1 MDYKE
6 YIMSMAKAYYKGY
19 TDILKSK
26 VKYVFENEY
35 LDNKFKWESFLLV
48 LKLNNESESYFKIL
62 KYIKKIEK
70 NYKILGLDFQ
80 KIIDNEKYEND
91 FIVGIIAIKF
101 DKFNK
106 DIQYYENKFDTS
118 IKNFNVLK
126 EKLNKLQKINNMYR
140 VEINNI
146 NFGKTSM
153 RYREIFSNNLQMQIN
168 SKNSIVKR
176 LQKGR
181 MVSNFFKTLKGSQKI
196 KISYKIPKN
205 ININMDLNEID
216 VEKITKIKE
225 KIFDNT
231 YDFFVVI
238 KLDNYDNDVK
248 KVIENMKKIGARI
261 IIINDEGF
269 KMPNC
274 ITIGSDI
281 NIEQLFSGFKYLLIV
296 NSLNDKCENKNQLE
310 CSTIFNMNSTQLKE
324 YLINNYIDIF
334 SNLDNNNV
342 IKVMTSTFLNFKGD
356 NYYSGGAERYLID
369 LHEVCKNLGYK
380 MRIYQDADFEYTRFY
395 RGIEV
400 AGISDSCKD
409 FDYNCRANIRKKF
422 SDMAIGTSKLNIYSS
437 FMEAYSTPISPSVG
451 ISHGV
456 AWDSNKNEY
465 SVGSKNPGIDCTIVD
480 SAKNMDKMVSVD
492 TNTANWFQTIDYKLG
507 NTTEYIPN
515 YVDIEEFAPDKNR
528 KSDKIIITYPRRLYE
543 PRGMY
548 MLLDISDRLI
558 KEFKNIEIHFVGKGF
573 EEDVKHIRNKINQYP
588 DNIKLYNRPPE
599 KMHEVYKN
607 SDISLICTLYSE
619 GTSLSCLEAMS
630 SGNAVIATRVG
641 GLTDLV
647 INNFNGK
654 LIEPNKE
661 SLYEAICDYI
671 KNKELLE
678 KCKKN
683 AICVA
688 KEFNKNI
695 WQQRWSNI
703 IKDMAKKRQN
713 LNIEYG
719 KIKLYVDKENINK
732 NTFKQKVFE
741 LLKNNIV
748 YIVTDLDEKIKDSFG
763 KIQYIKEDAELY
775 FQFNEVYVD
784 SNYTGKILEKD
795 FITLSL

>member
-6 YIMSMAKAYYKGY
+6 YIKSMTKSYYKQY
-19 TDILKSK
+19 TDMLKCK
-26 VKYVFENEY
+26 VKYVFESEY
-35 LDNKFKWESFLLV
+35 LDNKFKSDSFLLM
-48 LKLNNESESYFKIL
+48 LQLNNENESYSKIL

-70 NYKILGLDFQ
+70 EYKILTLDFQ
-80 KIIDNEKYEND
+80 KIIDNERYETD
-91 FIVGIIAIKF
+91 FIVGIIALKI

-106 DIQYYENKFDTS
+106 DIQYYKNRFNIQIKKFNT
-118 IKNFNVLK
+118 LK
-126 EKLNKLQKINNMYR
+126 EKLYKVERVNNMYR

-153 RYREIFSNNLQMQIN
+153 RYREIFANNLQMNIN
-168 SKNSIVKR
+168 SKISIVKR
-176 LQKGR
+176 LQNGR
-181 MVSNFFKTLKGSQKI
+181 MVSNFFKTLKGGK
-196 KISYKIPKN
+196 KVKVSYKIPKITN
-205 ININMDLNEID
+205 ISKDSNEVD
-216 VEKITKIKE
+216 VKKVKQIKE
-225 KIFDNT
+225 KIFDNK
-231 YDFFVVI
+231 YDFFVVF
-238 KLDNYDNDVK
+238 KLNNYDDGTK
-248 KVIENMKKIGARI
+248 KVIENMKKIGARVI
-261 IIINDEGF
+261 IVNDNG
-269 KMPNC
+269 
-274 ITIGSDI
+274 I
-281 NIEQLFSGFKYLLIV
+281 NIKNCVTIDSYININELFSGFKYLLV
-296 NSLNDKCENKNQLE
+296 LNNVEENAKYNEVEYSIISNMDSKQL
-310 CSTIFNMNSTQLKE
+310 QE
-324 YLINNYIDIF
+324 YLIKNNIDIF

-342 IKVMTSTFLNFKGD
+342 IKVMTSTFLNFKGE

-369 LHEVCKNLGYK
+369 LHEVCKSLGYK

-395 RGIEV
+395 KGIEV
-400 AGISDSCKD
+400 VGISDSCKD
-409 FDYNCRANIRKKF
+409 FDYTCRVNIRKTF
-422 SDMAIGTSKLNIYSS
+422 NDMAIGTSKLNIYSS
-437 FMEAYSTPISPSVG
+437 FMEAYSNPTSPSVG

-465 SVGSKNPGIDCTIVD
+465 NVGSKNVGIDCTIID

-528 KSDKIIITYPRRLYE
+528 KNDKIIITYPRRLYE

-573 EEDVKHIRNKINQYP
+573 EEDVKHIRNKMKQYP

-619 GTSLSCLEAMS
+619 GTSLSCLEAMA

-661 SLYEAICDYI
+661 ALYEAICDYI
-671 KNKELLE
+671 KNTELLE

-683 AICVA
+683 AINVA
-688 KEFNKNI
+688 KEFNKKI

-703 IKDMAKKRQN
+703 IKDMSKNRQN
-713 LNIEYG
+713 SNIEYD
-719 KIKLYVDKENINK
+719 KIKLYVDKENFNK
-732 NTFKQKVFE
+732 ISFKQKLYD
-741 LLKNNIV
+741 LLKDNIV
-748 YIVTDLDEKIKDSFG
+748 YIVTDSDEKIKESFG

-775 FQFNEVYVD
+775 FEFNKVYAD
-784 SNYTGKILEKD
+784 STYKGKIQEKD
-795 FITLSL
+795 FITLSF